1 MTHTVTHTGKR
12 ADKNNGEDRTYL
24 PQYTERKGSKIPENR
39 QMERPDTLRNQQV
52 MCSSHTTS
60 SKKASKASAFD
71 AFLLQKLYACEKV
84 YADTHDNN
92 KIYERDDGSNK
103 QVSA

>member
-1 MTHTVTHTGKR
+1 M
-12 ADKNNGEDRTYL
+12 L
-24 PQYTERKGSKIPENR
+24 
-39 QMERPDTLRNQQV
+39 
-52 MCSSHTTS
+52 
-60 SKKASKASAFD
+60 
-71 AFLLQKLYACEKV
+71 FLLQKLCACEKI

>member
-1 MTHTVTHTGKR
+1 MSREYNESYCWTIEKFSFFHNYFAIIDT
-12 ADKNNGEDRTYL
+12 ADYL
-24 PQYTERKGSKIPENR
+24 ADQ
-39 QMERPDTLRNQQV
+39 LFRNQQV

-60 SKKASKASAFD
+60 SKKHRKLRFSML
-71 AFLLQKLYACEKV
+71 FLLQKLCACEKV
-84 YADTHDNN
+84 YADTHDNS

>member
-1 MTHTVTHTGKR
+1 MIYSYSH
-12 ADKNNGEDRTYL
+12 L
-24 PQYTERKGSKIPENR
+24 NR
-39 QMERPDTLRNQQV
+39 CAGVAQSVEQLIRNQQV

-60 SKKASKASAFD
+60 SKKHRKLRFSML
-71 AFLLQKLYACEKV
+71 FLLQKLCACEKV

>member
-1 MTHTVTHTGKR
+1 MIYSYSH
-12 ADKNNGEDRTYL
+12 L
-24 PQYTERKGSKIPENR
+24 NR
-39 QMERPDTLRNQQV
+39 CAGVAQSVEQLIRNQQV

>member
-1 MTHTVTHTGKR
+1 MGKWSDGTNGTDR
-12 ADKNNGEDRTYL
+12 AKCAY
-24 PQYTERKGSKIPENR
+24 YTERKGSKIPENR
-39 QMERPDTLRNQQV
+39 QMERVTPPAP
-52 MCSSHTTS
+52 
-60 SKKASKASAFD
+60 KKHRKPKLSML
-71 AFLLQKLYACEKV
+71 FLLQKLCACEKV

>member
-1 MTHTVTHTGKR
+1 
-12 ADKNNGEDRTYL
+12 
-24 PQYTERKGSKIPENR
+24 
-39 QMERPDTLRNQQV
+39 MERA
-52 MCSSHTTS
+52 CSLVAAVRFLITS
-60 SKKASKASAFD
+60 SKKHRKPKLSML
-71 AFLLQKLYACEKV
+71 FLLQKLCACEKV

>member
-1 MTHTVTHTGKR
+1 
-12 ADKNNGEDRTYL
+12 
-24 PQYTERKGSKIPENR
+24 
-39 QMERPDTLRNQQV
+39 MERPDRLRNQQV
-52 MCSSHTTS
+52 MCSSHTTI

-71 AFLLQKLYACEKV
+71 AFLLQKLCACEKV